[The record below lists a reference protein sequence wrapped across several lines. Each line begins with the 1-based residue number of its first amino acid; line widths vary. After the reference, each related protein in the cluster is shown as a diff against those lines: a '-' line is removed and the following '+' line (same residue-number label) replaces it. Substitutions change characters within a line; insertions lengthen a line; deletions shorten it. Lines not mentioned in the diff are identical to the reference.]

1 MSYANPNLSYPK
13 PRNVL
18 TKIIPMARTDSSTA
32 KCVLPKGCVV
42 MAVTCLQTS
51 AAVTNPATWT
61 VGWSGTTTALLNA
74 FSAGTTSVGL
84 AHPGVAVGASVMT
97 ILDSDK
103 QIIASFGGT
112 SASGGVGYVFI
123 DYFQPGPGEGVDD

>member
-1 MSYANPNLSYPK
+1 MAYVNPNLSYPK

-18 TKIIPMARTDSSTA
+18 TKIIPIARTDSSTA
-32 KCVLPKGCVV
+32 KCALPKG
-42 MAVTCLQTS
+42 AVIMGVRCLQTS

-61 VGWSGTTTALLNA
+61 VGWSGATTAVLNA

-84 AHPGVAVGASVMT
+84 ALPGVTVGASVMT
-97 ILDSDK
+97 VLDSDK
-103 QIIASFGGT
+103 QVIATFGGT

-123 DYFQPGPGEGVDD
+123 DYFQPGPGEAVDD

>member
-1 MSYANPNLSYPK
+1 MAYTNPNLSYPK

-18 TKIIPMARTDSSTA
+18 TKIVSIARTDSSTA
-32 KCVLPKGCVV
+32 KCVLPKGAVV
-42 MAVTCLQTS
+42 MSIRCLQTS

-61 VGWSGTTTALLNA
+61 LGWTGTTTALLNA
-74 FSAGTTSVGL
+74 FSAGTTSVGHAL
-84 AHPGVAVGASVMT
+84 PGVAIGASVMT
-97 ILDSDK
+97 VLDSDK
-103 QIIASFGGT
+103 QVIATFGGT